1 MLILGLE
8 TATPWGSLALCE
20 DDQVILEVSLRAG
33 RGGGEYLLS
42 LLDSLLVKS
51 GRQMEEI
58 GLVAVGTGPGSYT
71 GIRVGL
77 AAAQG
82 LAAALGIKVVGI
94 NTLRIIAE
102 NAALAAEWIAPVID
116 ARRGEIYAALY
127 QNTAGDLLEVI
138 APEAVSAVK
147 FRERLATLPK
157 VMLVGDAAKAY
168 AEIWNVAANLMIG
181 PAAWNRP
188 MAGQAGL
195 IGGLLAKKSGQ
206 GQDPDQLRPAY
217 LRRVE
222 AEIRL
227 EELQRDRND

>member
-20 DDQVILEVSLRAG
+20 DDQIIFEVSLRAG

-42 LLDSLLVKS
+42 LLDGLLAKS
-51 GRQMEEI
+51 GREMAEI
-58 GLVAVGTGPGSYT
+58 GLVAVGNGPGSYT

-82 LAAALGIKVVGI
+82 LAAALAIPAVGI

-102 NAALAAEWIAPVID
+102 NAALAAEWVAPMID

-127 QNTAGDLLEVI
+127 QRATGGLLEVI
-138 APEAVSAVK
+138 APEAISAAK
-147 FRERLATLPK
+147 FRERLATLPE
-157 VMLVGDAAKAY
+157 VMLAGDASKAY
-168 AEIWNVAANLMIG
+168 PEIWSAGTNLKIAP
-181 PAAWNRP
+181 PAWDRP
-188 MAGQAGL
+188 LAGQAGL
-195 IGGLLAKKSGQ
+195 IGGTLAKNSGL
-206 GQDPDQLRPAY
+206 GLDPDQLRPAY

-227 EELQRDRND
+227 EELQRDSND